1 MKVFSKRCQNSAAG
15 SASELKI
22 KSYSTLK
29 IPRSLALYRSIE
41 GSTAG
46 SFNTFHKFYSSC
58 YAFFIVLLL
67 TGFSSVF
74 AAEDNVK
81 KNVGENRQKII
92 STLQAGISI
101 IKHEIERDEAVASGM
116 MLRRTIRALRQ
127 TLKKDIEP
135 KKQIVN
141 DLRSLLLDKLSNEI
155 ASLVRTIEQ
164 EKTIIENIQTS
175 KRVRRV
181 ARNIIKESIP
191 LKKQALASFEK
202 VLSEY

>member
-1 MKVFSKRCQNSAAG
+1 MKLHMNTSH
-15 SASELKI
+15 
-22 KSYSTLK
+22 KSS
-29 IPRSLALYRSIE
+29 
-41 GSTAG
+41 
-46 SFNTFHKFYSSC
+46 SSC
-58 YAFFIVLLL
+58 CAFFFALLIYSL
-67 TGFSSVF
+67 TGFPSVF
-74 AAEDNVK
+74 AA
-81 KNVGENRQKII
+81 GEHKQKII
-92 STLQAGISI
+92 TTLQAGISI
-101 IKHEIERDEAVASGM
+101 MKHEIERDEAVASSK

>member
-1 MKVFSKRCQNSAAG
+1 M
-15 SASELKI
+15 
-22 KSYSTLK
+22 
-29 IPRSLALYRSIE
+29 
-41 GSTAG
+41 
-46 SFNTFHKFYSSC
+46 
-58 YAFFIVLLL
+58 
-67 TGFSSVF
+67 
-74 AAEDNVK
+74 
-81 KNVGENRQKII
+81 
-92 STLQAGISI
+92 
-101 IKHEIERDEAVASGM
+101 KHEIERDEAVASSK

-127 TLKKDIEP
+127 TLKNDIEP

-141 DLRSLLLDKLSNEI
+141 DLRSLLSTKLSNEI

-164 EKTIIENIQTS
+164 EKAIIENIQTS